1 MNGEISLRIRTTAGL
16 EVMTLIVSVNLKH
29 I

>member
-1 MNGEISLRIRTTAGL
+1 MNGEISLRIHTTAGL